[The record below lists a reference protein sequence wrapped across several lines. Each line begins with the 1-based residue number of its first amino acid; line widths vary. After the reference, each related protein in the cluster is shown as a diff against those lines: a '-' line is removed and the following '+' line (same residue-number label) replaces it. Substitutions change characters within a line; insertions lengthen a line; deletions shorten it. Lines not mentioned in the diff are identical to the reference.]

1 MSEFTPS
8 DLPGI
13 IEQAISESSSKV
25 TSKSITMVA
34 EYPAHLPAIDQDGE
48 TLETT
53 IRCLLDQAVEWTDGG
68 EIKTKVEVLAP
79 EDLLTGSGRMIGR
92 TEGLADSGPYAVL
105 RITFL
110 CTTMP
115 DELARAEVESSFDPR
130 FWADETCRAL
140 LDAVGDRLWIEID
153 DGRSECA
160 FGLALPLW
168 AVHDVSA
175 DVSSLRRAVDTR
187 LPDSVPGIPSL
198 LLMVEEGGLRTLL
211 AKDLELAGYS
221 VIQVG
226 SGEDVLQA
234 ARKENPD
241 MILLDLLAREPTAFE
256 VAALLKH
263 DGRTR
268 NMPVLFLTSI
278 SDPAGGL
285 SMGAVS
291 YVARQADT
299 GALISAVNAVLTAGL
314 NPNAR
319 VLIVESDSRLR
330 EHMVITI
337 QSQGYR
343 VSEARAPEE
352 ALALAERAVPGMV
365 LVNAQLAEDR
375 DYWLLRGLRQT
386 APEAE
391 IYVMAEVMSQE
402 EVEAALRRGASGFSE
417 TGKLPDLLDQVR
429 RGRNHTD

>member
-1 MSEFTPS
+1 
-8 DLPGI
+8 
-13 IEQAISESSSKV
+13 
-25 TSKSITMVA
+25 MVA
-34 EYPAHLPAIDQDGE
+34 EYPAHLPAIDQDRKS
-48 TLETT
+48 LRTT
-53 IRCLLDQAVEWTDGG
+53 IRCLLDQAVEWTAGG
-68 EIKTKVEVLAP
+68 EIKTKVEVL
-79 EDLLTGSGRMIGR
+79 GSGEPLGASGRVIGSP
-92 TEGLADSGPYAVL
+92 EELADEGPYAIL
-105 RITFL
+105 RIAFQ
-110 CTTMP
+110 CS
-115 DELARAEVESSFDPR
+115 ELP
-130 FWADETCRAL
+130 
-140 LDAVGDRLWIEID
+140 DAVTSAEDMAGMAAGVWGDGECASLLEPLGNRIWLEL
-153 DGRSECA
+153 GEKRGSCA

-187 LPDSVPGIPSL
+187 LPEAGPGNPAL
-198 LLMVEEGGLRTLL
+198 LLMVEDDGLRSVLS
-211 AKDLELAGYS
+211 KDLEMAGYE

-226 SGEDVLQA
+226 AGEDVLQA
-234 ARKENPD
+234 ARKEAPD
-241 MILLDLLAREPTAFE
+241 LILLDLLAREPTAFE

-263 DGRTR
+263 DSRTR
-268 NMPVLFLTSI
+268 RIPVLFLTSI
-278 SDPAGGL
+278 SDPAGGI

-314 NPNAR
+314 SPNAR
-319 VLIVESDSRLR
+319 VLIVENDNRLR

-365 LVNAQLAEDR
+365 LVNARLAQER

-391 IYVMAEVMSQE
+391 IYVMAEMMSQE
-402 EVEAALRRGASGFSE
+402 EVDAALRRGASGFSE

-429 RGRNHTD
+429 RGRNHES

>member
-1 MSEFTPS
+1 MTPA
-8 DLPGI
+8 DLPGV
-13 IEQAISESSSKV
+13 IEWAISRSSSQV
-25 TSKSITMVA
+25 VGKSITMVA
-34 EYPAHLPAIDQDGE
+34 EYPAHLPAIDRE
-48 TLETT
+48 ANSLRMT
-53 IRCLLDQAVEWTDGG
+53 IRCLLDQAVEWTSGG
-68 EIKTKVEVLAP
+68 EIKTSVEVLGP
-79 EDLLTGSGRMIGR
+79 GESLTASGRIVGSVQD
-92 TEGLADSGPYAVL
+92 LADEGPFAIL
-105 RITFL
+105 RIAFR
-110 CTTMP
+110 CP
-115 DELARAEVESSFDPR
+115 ELPEAVTNTENLAS
-130 FWADETCRAL
+130 
-140 LDAVGDRLWIEID
+140 LDADQWVDGECASLLGPLGNRLWLELRD
-153 DGRSECA
+153 ESGLCA

-187 LPDSVPGIPSL
+187 LPGSGPGTPAL
-198 LLMVEEGGLRTLL
+198 LLMVEDDSLRDVLS
-211 AKDLELAGYS
+211 KDLEMAGYE
-221 VIQVG
+221 VIPVG
-226 SGEDVLQA
+226 AGEDVLQA
-234 ARKENPD
+234 ARAESPD
-241 MILLDLLAREPTAFE
+241 LILLDLLAREPTAFE

-263 DGRTR
+263 DSKIR
-268 NMPVLFLTSI
+268 NTPVLFLTSI
-278 SDPAGGL
+278 SDPTGGI

-314 NPNAR
+314 SPNAR
-319 VLIVESDSRLR
+319 VLIVENDNRLR

-365 LVNAQLAEDR
+365 LVNARLAQER

-391 IYVMAEVMSQE
+391 IYVMAEMMSQE

-429 RGRNHTD
+429 RGRNHEE